1 MTRYNSIRVLLSILL
16 ITAVYG
22 QKDQMKVDSKIV
34 QKTDLN
40 YLLFLPESYNNDQ
53 ETKWPLILF
62 LHGIGERGNDLKLLK
77 IHGIPKIVEKEKK
90 FP

>member
-1 MTRYNSIRVLLSILL
+1 
-16 ITAVYG
+16 
-22 QKDQMKVDSKIV
+22 MKVDGNIV
-34 QKTDLN
+34 KKTDLN

-62 LHGIGERGNDLKLLK
+62 LHGIGERGNDLELLK

-90 FP
+90 IPFHCHIAPMPRR